1 MENMSSEEKKELY
14 KRLSQIDSRVDR
26 VLFIL
31 ESDSRTNTQG
41 LVEEVKILRE
51 RVYQLEVDKKV
62 RNSQIATWGA
72 IGSFAVLSLSFLF
85 QQLISYFFK

>member
-1 MENMSSEEKKELY
+1 MSSDEKTELY

-41 LVEEVKILRE
+41 LVEEVRMLRE
-51 RVYQLEVDKKV
+51 KVSQLEVDKKV
-62 RNSQIATWGA
+62 KNAQIATWGA
-72 IGSFAVLSLSFLF
+72 IGSAVVMALAFLFKQFLSFIL
-85 QQLISYFFK
+85 K